1 MKMQGRSSTSRR
13 GGCVFGFFPAL
24 VGFLLLPG
32 LDRAWGA
39 VTFDVS
45 PASASTS
52 FSGMVELTVQGLQES
67 TVIIRRGLD
76 LNGNGALDP
85 GEPVTLHI
93 EVTDN
98 EVPILAGV
106 TNWNIPFDQDPAVG
120 ALRVRINYYQTWLG
134 HTAGTHVWQLVSP
147 TGRFSPIQAIQRL
160 TPPALGQGVRGVVR
174 GGSTNQ
180 PAAMVVALDLM
191 ADASL
196 AALVVADSQ
205 GRYELPLPPGVY
217 AVIPV
222 KPGWVTDMDA
232 AFFAELDAGRWVS
245 ADLELLSASRTL
257 SGRLVR
263 ADRGDVGLPA
273 VFLQVE
279 SDAGLLAVAWTDAD
293 GSFVVPV
300 RTGTWTVRPA
310 LEDLALRGCLFA
322 SRGQSYGTST
332 GSVSGIRVEVDPA
345 NAAFYG
351 RVVDAEGRPMAGIR
365 LRVSGQTGGLDYDG
379 DDPVTDDQGR
389 YTGMVVGGESSWWQ
403 VLVDPMLN
411 RSLSNHVISGFRF
424 AEPMAPG
431 EARAQDLRV
440 VVATNEIVGTVR
452 NANGLPVREISVL
465 GRCRLGGEVFYGS
478 GWMTDPEGRY
488 RMPVIGGSWE
498 VHLLCYDLQD
508 AGYNCAPM
516 QTVTVAGRNT
526 GVDFVVFPQPAPV
539 LSQPVWSGPQ
549 QFRFQIHGLPWT
561 TYEVQVSGDLRQW
574 QTLTTV
580 TPVMEGGPFYTGA
593 TVTDSSAGSSPR
605 FYRLLRR

>member
-1 MKMQGRSSTSRR
+1 
-13 GGCVFGFFPAL
+13 
-24 VGFLLLPG
+24 
-32 LDRAWGA
+32 
-39 VTFDVS
+39 VTFNVS

-52 FSGMVELTVQGLQES
+52 FSGMVELTVQGLEES
-67 TVIIRRGLD
+67 TVIVRRGLD

-85 GEPVTLHI
+85 GEPVNFHI

-106 TNWNIPFDQDPAVG
+106 TNWNIPFDQDPTVG

-134 HTAGTHVWQLVSP
+134 HTAETHVWQLVSP

-174 GGSTNQ
+174 SGSTNH
-180 PAAMVVALDLM
+180 PATMVVALDLM

-205 GRYELPLPPGVY
+205 GRYELPLPPGAY

-222 KPGWVTDMDA
+222 KPGAVTDMNA

-245 ADLELLSASRTL
+245 ADLEQLLPPTRALR
-257 SGRLVR
+257 GRLVR

-279 SDAGLLAVAWTDAD
+279 SDAGLLAVAWTYQD
-293 GSFVVPV
+293 GSFAAPV

-310 LEDLALRGCLFA
+310 LEDLALHGCLFA

-389 YTGMVVGGESSWWQ
+389 YTGMVVGASLPGG
-403 VLVDPMLN
+403 
-411 RSLSNHVISGFRF
+411 RSLWI
-424 AEPMAPG
+424 
-431 EARAQDLRV
+431 
-440 VVATNEIVGTVR
+440 
-452 NANGLPVREISVL
+452 
-465 GRCRLGGEVFYGS
+465 RC
-478 GWMTDPEGRY
+478 
-488 RMPVIGGSWE
+488 
-498 VHLLCYDLQD
+498 
-508 AGYNCAPM
+508 
-516 QTVTVAGRNT
+516 
-526 GVDFVVFPQPAPV
+526 
-539 LSQPVWSGPQ
+539 
-549 QFRFQIHGLPWT
+549 
-561 TYEVQVSGDLRQW
+561 
-574 QTLTTV
+574 
-580 TPVMEGGPFYTGA
+580 
-593 TVTDSSAGSSPR
+593 
-605 FYRLLRR
+605 